1 MAQATLPS
9 PSQGIPGTPYSGGD
23 QNPSER
29 SFRGAPPTPFQRRAT
44 RYSRFVRMMK
54 VFLPI
59 VALLL
64 IALVLIWPQLKSE
77 DHRFMI
83 GFSGIEAREAADLNM
98 VNARYMGVDNNNQ
111 PFSITADIAKN
122 LSFDAETVELEMPKA
137 DMTLD
142 DGSWLVLTAE
152 TGKYSQNARTL
163 DLSGLVNLYH
173 DSGYEIRTKVVD
185 IDLASGEARGTESVV
200 GHGPFGQ
207 LEAQGFV
214 LKDLGARIL
223 FTGKSRLVF
232 YPGAGSGN

>member
-1 MAQATLPS
+1 
-9 PSQGIPGTPYSGGD
+9 
-23 QNPSER
+23 
-29 SFRGAPPTPFQRRAT
+29 
-44 RYSRFVRMMK
+44 MK

-59 VALLL
+59 LALLL
-64 IALVLIWPQLKSE
+64 IGLVLIWPQLKSE

-111 PFSITADIAKN
+111 PLSITADIAKN
-122 LSFDAETVELEMPKA
+122 LAFDAEVVELEMPKA

-152 TGKYSQNARTL
+152 AGKYSQNARRL

-173 DSGYEIRTKVVD
+173 DSGYEIRTKMAG
-185 IDLASGEARGTESVV
+185 IDLAKGEARGTEPVV

-223 FTGKSRLVF
+223 FTGKSHLVL
-232 YPGAGSGN
+232 YSGAGGGK